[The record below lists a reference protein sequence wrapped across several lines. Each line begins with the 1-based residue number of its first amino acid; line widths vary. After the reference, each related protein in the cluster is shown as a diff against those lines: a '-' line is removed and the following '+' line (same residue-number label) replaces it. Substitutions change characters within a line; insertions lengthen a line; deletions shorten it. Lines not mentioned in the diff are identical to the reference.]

1 MEIKG
6 RNLSFTDSFAGRR
19 VLVTGNTGFK
29 GSWLTFW
36 LLQLGAEVAGYSNEE
51 KTKPSMYEELGLRNQ
66 ISQFTGDITNLNL
79 LKKSIEEFRP
89 DFIFHLAA
97 QSIVATSILSPLRT
111 FETNTLG
118 TITLLEALR
127 VCNFKG
133 VAVLITSD
141 KCYENDERDFGY
153 LETDHMGGKDPYS
166 ASKGAAEI
174 AISAYFRTFFEQSQ
188 DVKIGIGRAGN
199 VIGGGDWNKN
209 RIVVD
214 CVKAWQSGN
223 PVILRNPESTR
234 PWQHVLEPLSGY
246 LQMATYL
253 YQGRIKSG
261 ESFNFGPRAG
271 QVFTVNEIVEKLQS
285 SWPNC
290 PGVMKSSESQI
301 SIGAEAKLLSLN
313 CGKAKSQ
320 MGWQST
326 LEISEC
332 VSLITEWYL
341 AHDSHVDIHEVT
353 ARQISYFQSKMEVT
367 NQ

>member
-1 MEIKG
+1 MEI
-6 RNLSFTDSFAGRR
+6 RDPSFHFKDSFAGRR

-36 LLQLGAEVAGYSNEE
+36 LLKLGAEVAGYSNEE
-51 KTKPSMYEELGLRNQ
+51 RTAPSMYEELGLSDHIAQ
-66 ISQFTGDITNLNL
+66 YTGDITNFEL
-79 LKKSIEEFRP
+79 LKTSIEEFRP

-97 QSIVATSILSPLRT
+97 QSIVSTSIASPLRT

-118 TITLLEALR
+118 TVTLLEAIR
-127 VCNFKG
+127 VSNFKG

-141 KCYENDERDFGY
+141 KCYENDERETGY
-153 LETDHMGGKDPYS
+153 RETDQMGGKDPYS

-174 AISAYFRTFFEQSQ
+174 AISGYLRTFFLEID

-199 VIGGGDWNKN
+199 VIGGGDWNEN

-223 PVILRNPESTR
+223 PVTLRNPESTR
-234 PWQHVLEPLSGY
+234 PWQHVLEPVSGY
-246 LQMATYL
+246 LQLAAYL
-253 YQGRIKSG
+253 SLGHIKSG
-261 ESFNFGPRAG
+261 EAFNFGPRPG
-271 QVFTVNEIVEKLQS
+271 QVFTVNEIVKKLGN

-290 PGVMKSSESQI
+290 PGVAQSSQLEI

-313 CGKAKSQ
+313 CDKAMSQ
-320 MGWQST
+320 MGWQSS

-332 VSLITEWYL
+332 VSMIAEWYL
-341 AHDSHVDIHEVT
+341 AHDSNGDMQEIT
-353 ARQISYFQSKMEVT
+353 ASQIAYFQSKMEMT
-367 NQ
+367 TL